1 MEKIGRVLINPSRFD
16 PIFRLD
22 FIRLF
27 FFSLP
32 LDEESLR
39 AFVTRTI
46 VLNGHT
52 RRKMCNASLEEES

>member
-1 MEKIGRVLINPSRFD
+1 MEKDRSIFNKLFD

>member
-1 MEKIGRVLINPSRFD
+1 MEKDRSTFNKPFD
-16 PIFRLD
+16 LIFRLD

-32 LDEESLR
+32 LEKSLR

-52 RRKMCNASLEEES
+52 RRKMCNASLEEEG